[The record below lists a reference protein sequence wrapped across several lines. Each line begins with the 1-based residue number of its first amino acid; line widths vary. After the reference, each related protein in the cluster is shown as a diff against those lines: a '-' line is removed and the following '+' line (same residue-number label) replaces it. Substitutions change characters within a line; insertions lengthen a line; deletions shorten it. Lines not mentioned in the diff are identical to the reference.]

1 MQILHTADEARGFV
15 DSARNAGQSLGFVP
29 TMGAFHEGHLSL
41 MRRSA
46 VENAVTI
53 VSLFVNPTQ
62 FGAGEDFERYPRDL
76 ASDSEQAESAGVAA
90 LFCPSVEEM
99 YPAGPEVTVR
109 VSELGARWEGERRP
123 GHFDGVAG
131 VCTRLFT
138 IIPAD
143 RAYFGQKD
151 YQQLKVIQR
160 LARALRLRTK
170 IVPMPTYREPD
181 GLAMSSRNV
190 YLSERERSAAPLLY
204 RGLSA
209 ARAEFDSGE
218 RSAPRLEAAVRRA
231 LAPERIVMED
241 YIAIADSE
249 TLEPLKTVSDAA
261 VILAAVR
268 IGRNRLIDNVL
279 LAG

>member
-1 MQILHTADEARGFV
+1 
-15 DSARNAGQSLGFVP
+15 
-29 TMGAFHEGHLSL
+29 MGAFHEGHISL
-41 MRRSA
+41 MRRSTD
-46 VENAVTI
+46 ENDVSI

-62 FGAGEDFERYPRDL
+62 FGAGEDYERYPRDL
-76 ASDSEQAESAGVAA
+76 ARDSELAESAGVSA
-90 LFCPSVEEM
+90 LYCPSVEEM

-131 VCTRLFT
+131 VCARLFT
-138 IIPAD
+138 ILPAD

-160 LARALRLRTK
+160 LVRALHFRTE
-170 IVPMPTYREPD
+170 IVAMPTCREPD

-190 YLSERERSAAPLLY
+190 YLNDRERAAAPLLY

-218 RSAPRLEAAVRRA
+218 RSGPRLEAAVRRA

-241 YIAIADSE
+241 YIAAVDSE
-249 TLEPLKTVSDAA
+249 TLEPLKTVSDSA

-268 IGRNRLIDNVL
+268 IGRTRLIDNLL